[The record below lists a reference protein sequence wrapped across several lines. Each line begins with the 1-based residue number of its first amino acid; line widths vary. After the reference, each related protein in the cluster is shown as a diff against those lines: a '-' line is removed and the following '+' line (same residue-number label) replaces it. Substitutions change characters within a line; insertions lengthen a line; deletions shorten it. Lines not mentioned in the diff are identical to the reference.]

1 MLRSQSEDWDRGHL
15 SWYKVNFAFII
26 PLLFISFLKLID
38 EMILNSQK
46 RNKSTVANIL
56 LKPTSS
62 GNSVNGL
69 FVAKNRNKWTG
80 STCDKFLQSIFY
92 YLRRYTW
99 IRGFAG
105 RCDWFL
111 CIRLHADFVL
121 IFHVLMWWWWN
132 AFLSYRFNNCDDRC
146 ACVNYM

>member
-1 MLRSQSEDWDRGHL
+1 MTSVTELARSHHDLFQSEDWDRGHL

-46 RNKSTVANIL
+46 KIKKNKSTVANIG

-111 CIRLHADFVL
+111 FRNIKKWLVQMRAKYKVH
-121 IFHVLMWWWWN
+121 I
-132 AFLSYRFNNCDDRC
+132 
-146 ACVNYM
+146 